1 MGKTLHV
8 LNIEDSESDSLL
20 LERHLRR
27 HGYELK
33 MRRVQS
39 AETFLEALQE
49 RWDIIIS
56 DFSIPGFSGPA
67 ALKIMQEAGIDLPFL
82 IMSGTV
88 GEEAAVEALKAG
100 AHDFFSKDKTAR
112 LVPAI
117 ERELREAQHRER
129 RREAEAEL
137 RTSQDRLRL
146 AVDAAKLGI
155 WSWNLDSDE
164 VIFDENHQAILHDA
178 GEHLVIRTY
187 ADFINSIHPK
197 DRQQVN
203 SVFRSAAETDQAVN
217 VEFRIG
223 DDVWLSSHVKHYSQ
237 QDTNHVIGV
246 IQNITQHKLSQI
258 AEQEHHLLVETLR
271 DTAVDIN
278 STLDLRQSLYYIL
291 YNLERIIPYTTADI
305 MLMAEDGNCRVISSR
320 GYEQHDLESVVN
332 ALEFS
337 VSSIRIFQKVLDTGE
352 PYIIND
358 IKKER
363 HFPQLTEGDWLHAYT
378 GVPIFLKEKVV
389 GFMNISSTQK
399 AFFTT
404 QHIQRMQPF
413 AELAAIAI
421 QNARLQVQAEELI
434 ATKDRQRI
442 ARELHDAVNQTLFSA
457 SILTETL
464 LKTVYTNPN
473 KTHDL
478 LEEIYRL
485 TTGAIAEMRSLLLE
499 LRPDQLIKGT
509 MEEHLRLLLRAL
521 QSRKRIQT
529 HLDVQ
534 QNYQIPADVKIV
546 FYRVAQESLTNV
558 LRHAYADQLHVTY
571 IANQHRVKLCI
582 VDDGCGFY
590 PDNVSSGIGLQSMRE
605 RAKEINA
612 NLVINSEPDAGT
624 ELILNWFPPDTL
636 S

>member
-1 MGKTLHV
+1 MGKALHV

-27 HGYELK
+27 HGYQLK
-33 MRRVQS
+33 LRRVQS

-88 GEEAAVEALKAG
+88 SEEAAVEALKAG

-137 RTSQDRLRL
+137 RASQDRLRL

-155 WSWNLDSDE
+155 WSWNLDNDE
-164 VIFDENHQAILHDA
+164 VFFDENHQAIFHDA

-187 ADFINSIHPK
+187 ADFINSIHPE

-203 SVFRSAAETDQAVN
+203 SVFRRAAESDQAVN
-217 VEFRIG
+217 VEFRIA
-223 DDVWLSSHVKHYSQ
+223 DDVWLASHVKHYSKKG
-237 QDTNHVIGV
+237 TEHVIGV
-246 IQNITQHKLSQI
+246 IQNITQRKLSQI
-258 AEQEHHLLVETLR
+258 AAQEQHLLVETLR
-271 DTAVDIN
+271 DTAVDIS
-278 STLDLRQSLYYIL
+278 STLNLRQSLYFVL
-291 YNLERIIPYTTADI
+291 CNLERIIPFTTADI
-305 MLMAEDGNCRVISSR
+305 MIIEDDGKSRVISSR
-320 GYEQHDLESVVN
+320 GYEQHNLEGVVN
-332 ALEFS
+332 TLKFS
-337 VSSIRIFQKVLDTGE
+337 VSSIRIFQKVYDTGE
-352 PYIIND
+352 PYIIDD
-358 IKKER
+358 IKKGR
-363 HFPQLTEGDWLHAYT
+363 QFPQWTQDEWLQAYA
-378 GVPIFLKEKVV
+378 GVPIFLKEKVI
-389 GFMNISSTQK
+389 GFLNLSSTQK

-404 QHIQRMQPF
+404 AHIQRMESF

-421 QNARLQVQAEELI
+421 QNARLQAQAEELI
-434 ATKDRQRI
+434 ATEERQRI

-457 SILTETL
+457 NILTETL
-464 LKTVYTNPN
+464 LKTACNDPD
-473 KTHDL
+473 KTQDL
-478 LEEIYRL
+478 LHEIYRL
-485 TTGAIAEMRSLLLE
+485 TNGAIAEMRSLLLE
-499 LRPDQLIKGT
+499 LRPDQLIRGT

-529 HLDVQ
+529 HLEVQ
-534 QNYQIPADVKIV
+534 QNYQIPADVKV
-546 FYRVAQESLTNV
+546 AFYRVAQESLTNV
-558 LRHAYADQLHVTY
+558 LRHAYADHLYVTY
-571 IANQHRVKLCI
+571 TANQHEVKLSVI
-582 VDDGCGFY
+582 DDGSGFRA
-590 PDNVSSGIGLQSMRE
+590 DEATSGIGLQSMRE

-612 NLVINSEPDAGT
+612 EFSINSQPNAGT
-624 ELILNWFPPDTL
+624 ELVLRWLPKNT
-636 S
+636 